1 MDELRYSV
9 PGISC
14 AHCGQA
20 ISAEVEKVAGVTA
33 VDVDIEAK
41 TVAVRGREVA
51 EASVRAAIVEA
62 GYEPALS
69 SRS

>member
-41 TVAVRGREVA
+41 AVVVCGEVA

>member
-14 AHCGQA
+14 AHCRQA
-20 ISAEVEKVAGVTA
+20 ISGEVEKVDGVTE

-41 TVAVRGREVA
+41 AVVVRGSGVDDT
-51 EASVRAAIVEA
+51 SVQAAIVEA
-62 GYEPALS
+62 GYQPAAL
-69 SRS
+69 

>member
-20 ISAEVEKVAGVTA
+20 ISGEVKKVQGVSI
-33 VDVDIEAK
+33 VDVDVPAR
-41 TVAVRGREVA
+41 TVVVRGSAVEDS
-51 EASVRAAIVEA
+51 SVRAAIVDA
-62 GYEPALS
+62 GYEATRLS
-69 SRS
+69 S